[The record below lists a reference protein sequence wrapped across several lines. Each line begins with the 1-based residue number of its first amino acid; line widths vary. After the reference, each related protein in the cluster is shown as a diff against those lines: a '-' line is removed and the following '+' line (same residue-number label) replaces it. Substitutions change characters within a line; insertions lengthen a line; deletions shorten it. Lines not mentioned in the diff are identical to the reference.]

1 MKKKFIAIILVVFM
15 CITFSGCSLVS
26 LNATRY
32 SDEVVCK
39 VGDETITRNEI
50 SSLFNTYYSYYSQYQ
65 QNVDTDT
72 ILDLVYNQL
81 INQKVM
87 LNEAKKIILL
97 SNEDKNEIWQDVFD
111 SIDDS
116 IDEILIEDGLMDEEE
131 DEEEQTEYGYTK
143 TDINKVDYNKDTFDF
158 KYNVVI
164 NNVYNRPT
172 EGDRLT
178 AFNKFLSQIVATAKA
193 NGKSTDSEVAF
204 KDYLNKLY
212 KNYED
217 SMYVTKYEEYLKANL
232 NITDSEILEKYNNL
246 LNIQKQ
252 KYADEDLFVNSLNK
266 SSIDELV
273 LFAPQASFF
282 TVKHI
287 LIKFTDEQTKILSEF
302 AGSDTNLDYVYSE
315 PYEDKKEEFA
325 DKLLVKNMRDIETG
339 KVTTSE
345 TGFDKYYDVINKKF
359 VSGGDATYLEDIN
372 GEKKVTAKTIENLV
386 KDIMTDTSL
395 TDSEK
400 IAYFDLL
407 MFIYGEDPGMRTEEM
422 LKGKSGYIIPDP
434 DSEEYRKMSFQ
445 AEFKTASKIAREKY
459 LAGGYDAKGYEVA
472 LTTNGVHI
480 IIFTGMIG
488 NVEDKGYYYKSS
500 DNKYYLVEKSAKG
513 EAVTIDDLKTTN
525 IAGYSSKTEKPLMS
539 VYDYIYETL
548 LAEKSSEI
556 VNNYVSNT
564 KASYEREKGMIKK
577 YKKTYK
583 QIFSN

>member
-131 DEEEQTEYGYTK
+131 DEEEQIEYGYTN

-422 LKGKSGYIIPDP
+422 LKGESGYIIPDP